1 MRISIVMPT
10 YNGMKYLQQ
19 AIGSVLSQ
27 DHRDWELFISDD
39 CSRDGTPDY
48 LSTLK
53 DPRIKVHF
61 QNKNL
66 GIFGNLNFL
75 FSLVKNN
82 ITQILCQDDYLID
95 NGALDRLLRE
105 WAGLAPEIAFM
116 RCNHMLDANSKLARF
131 ESKVL
136 PGTVDPEKSDLFFLT
151 FGCIP
156 GNLSNVSVRTEI
168 VKKAGWFRTDLPYA
182 GDFEFWS
189 RVGRSRPWAISKTK
203 VAVIRF
209 HNEQASKTLNPR
221 GELIPQMRGIL
232 ETLYRNLIAKGH
244 SRELMRLMIA
254 LTYISLSRDIGIR
267 AVLKGRGGTYLKR
280 VTTELDAS
288 DFSFG
293 PFLGWLIY
301 FACLGGRLFRVLAAR
316 QLLKD
321 SPGSRSWEHA

>member
-27 DHRDWELFISDD
+27 DHQDWELIISDD
-39 CSRDGTPDY
+39 CSRDGTRDF
-48 LSTLK
+48 LSTLR

-75 FSLVKNN
+75 FTLVENN

-95 NGALDRLLRE
+95 HGSLDRLLRE
-105 WAGLAPEIAFM
+105 WAALGPEIAFM
-116 RCNHMLDANSKLARF
+116 RCNHMLDANSKLARYAT
-131 ESKVL
+131 KVL
-136 PGTVDPEKSDLFFLT
+136 PAIVNPEKSDLFFLI

-156 GNLSNVSVRTEI
+156 GNLSNVSVRTEV
-168 VKKAGWFRTDLPYA
+168 VKNEGWFRPDLPYA
-182 GDFEFWS
+182 ADFEFWS
-189 RVGRSRPWAISKTK
+189 RVGRSRPWAISKMK

-209 HNEQASKTLNPR
+209 HNEQASKTLNPK
-221 GELIPQMRGIL
+221 GELIPQIRGIL

-244 SRELMRLMIA
+244 SRELMRLMIT
-254 LTYISLSRDIGIR
+254 LTYISLNRDVGVR
-267 AVLKGRGGTYLKR
+267 AILKGRGSTYLKR
-280 VTTELDAS
+280 VITDLDSA

-293 PFLGWLIY
+293 VFPGWLIY
-301 FACLGGRLFRVLAAR
+301 FACMGGRLFRIPVAR
-316 QLLKD
+316 CLLKD
-321 SPGSRSWEHA
+321 SPKHRV